1 MIDKKI
7 PSIKELKK
15 YKLKDLKQLS
25 KDIREVLQDLSNNKS
40 IHFSSNLGIVE
51 LSIALLYVFD
61 SPIDQIMY
69 DTGHQSYVHK
79 ILTDRYNRISTIRD
93 FNGLSGFQEPSE
105 SQHDFISTGHS
116 GNILSITQGLNETK
130 NNDNYFIP
138 IVGDASISNG
148 LSFEALNNISFNSTK
163 MLIVINDNEMSISK
177 NVGTLHKMMSKI
189 KTSNIN
195 FFGGNLF
202 RQILGKKN
210 WTRKIYFFFS
220 SIASWFE
227 QLFTKN
233 NFFISMNYK
242 YIGPVD
248 GHNIKKLIYSL
259 KKAKFH
265 CDNKPV
271 VLHVRTKKGYGCNL
285 AELDKL
291 GKYHASSIKT
301 LSTNSNLSFGDVA
314 ANYLFNLLKSDNNI
328 YVLNPAMT
336 YSTGFLEFAKIYP
349 NNYEDIGIAE
359 EHCVSKAVGICKNN
373 KKVFVI
379 IYSTF
384 LQRTYDQ
391 LHHDVSRLD
400 LPIIFLIDRADIAYG
415 DGDTHHGIYDLSF
428 LKTIPNSI
436 ITAPRNKYEMEKLME
451 LSYLNKKHPFFIR
464 YPKTDCINDDKNVS
478 FNFGDWIYLQKKSK
492 SKNLIISYGPI
503 INDLL
508 NHFSNKNIDIVN
520 SIFLTK
526 YNENKV
532 VSILKQYKTIYV
544 VEKVYYQNNLFT
556 DLVLIK
562 NRYDINITI
571 KSICIKNN
579 KIGHGD
585 KESIDKTIKMDLNSI
600 IKEIKF

>member
-1 MIDKKI
+1 
-7 PSIKELKK
+7 
-15 YKLKDLKQLS
+15 
-25 KDIREVLQDLSNNKS
+25 
-40 IHFSSNLGIVE
+40 
-51 LSIALLYVFD
+51 
-61 SPIDQIMY
+61 
-69 DTGHQSYVHK
+69 
-79 ILTDRYNRISTIRD
+79 
-93 FNGLSGFQEPSE
+93 
-105 SQHDFISTGHS
+105 
-116 GNILSITQGLNETK
+116 
-130 NNDNYFIP
+130 
-138 IVGDASISNG
+138 
-148 LSFEALNNISFNSTK
+148 
-163 MLIVINDNEMSISK
+163 
-177 NVGTLHKMMSKI
+177 
-189 KTSNIN
+189 
-195 FFGGNLF
+195 
-202 RQILGKKN
+202 
-210 WTRKIYFFFS
+210 
-220 SIASWFE
+220 
-227 QLFTKN
+227 
-233 NFFISMNYK
+233 MNYK

-478 FNFGDWIYLQKKSK
+478 FNFGD
-492 SKNLIISYGPI
+492 
-503 INDLL
+503 
-508 NHFSNKNIDIVN
+508 
-520 SIFLTK
+520 
-526 YNENKV
+526 
-532 VSILKQYKTIYV
+532 
-544 VEKVYYQNNLFT
+544 
-556 DLVLIK
+556 
-562 NRYDINITI
+562 
-571 KSICIKNN
+571 
-579 KIGHGD
+579 
-585 KESIDKTIKMDLNSI
+585 
-600 IKEIKF
+600 